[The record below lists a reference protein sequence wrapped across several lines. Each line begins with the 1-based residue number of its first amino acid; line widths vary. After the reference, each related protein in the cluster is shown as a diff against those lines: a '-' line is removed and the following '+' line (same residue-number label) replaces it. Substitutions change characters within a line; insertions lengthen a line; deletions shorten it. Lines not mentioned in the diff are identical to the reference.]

1 MGRPAHRQLAIL
13 DAPSNLGLKPPS
25 PGEEPGVK
33 NMPGTL
39 RAHGILQRL
48 RAEDAGLVVPS
59 AYIGAIDPETGVRN
73 AKQIRDYSLLLADRI
88 GELLDQGRFPLVLGG
103 DCSIL
108 LGAAFS
114 LRKRG
119 RYGLLFIDGHT
130 DLQTPASSQTGGAA
144 GMDLALVTGLGP
156 ELLTDIDCRRPY
168 IRSEDTIVC
177 GYRRPAP
184 GEDSPAAPQPPMAAF
199 PLPLMQQQGF
209 TQSAE
214 TAVAHLEAASTQ
226 GFWVHVDMDVLAT
239 QWMSAVDSPEP
250 GGMTPQELSTL
261 LRAAVNSERCTG
273 MEITIYDPTLDPSG
287 AGADLIIQM
296 LAELFSQECKPS

>member
-1 MGRPAHRQLAIL
+1 MGRPAHRHLAIL
-13 DAPSNLGLKPPS
+13 DAPSNLGLKPLS
-25 PGEEPGVK
+25 PGKEPGVK

-48 RAEDAGLVVPS
+48 RAEDAGMVIAP
-59 AYIGAIDPETGVRN
+59 AYIEAIDPETGVRN
-73 AKQIRDYSLLLADRI
+73 AREIRDYSLLLADRI
-88 GELLDQGRFPLVLGG
+88 GELLDEGCFPLVLGG

-119 RYGLLFIDGHT
+119 RYGLLFVDGHT

-156 ELLTDIDCRRPY
+156 ELLTDIDCRKPY
-168 IRSEDTIVC
+168 IRPEDTILC

-184 GEDSPAAPQPPMAAF
+184 GEESPATPQRPMAAF
-199 PLPLMQQQGF
+199 PLTLMQHQGIA
-209 TQSAE
+209 QSIE
-214 TAVAHLEAASTQ
+214 MAVAHLEAASTM

-239 QWMSAVDSPEP
+239 EWMFAVDSPEP
-250 GGMTPQELSTL
+250 GGMTPQELTTL
-261 LRAAVNSERCTG
+261 LRTAVDSERCTG
-273 MEITIYDPTLDPSG
+273 MEVTIYDPTLDPSG

-296 LAELFSQECKPS
+296 LAELFSQEHKSS